1 MKKFLLLLPLLTLSI
16 TACSLFGK
24 KDNSDGGNNQS
35 QSQEVVDTK
44 IYGTGTQADE
54 ILSVGFDIPAGE
66 YWIKPSGEDDFHANF
81 TIYGPKGY
89 NPNNTYENQL
99 FHEGCHT
106 GELFLIK
113 IKTGQFLRLNYTI
126 AQNSKVDQGITAVK
140 NGMFKVGEQIHPVDG
155 MVRVKVCEKDE
166 ARIGLK
172 PHFYVYT
179 YDEDLGDFKYDALNS
194 KRFGT
199 FESDDTQ
206 YHMIENPPEGSYILL
221 IGLEVC

>member
-24 KDNSDGGNNQS
+24 KDDNSGNNQS
-35 QSQEVVDTK
+35 QSQEVIDTK
-44 IYGTGTQADE
+44 IYGSGNQADE
-54 ILSVGFDIPAGE
+54 VLSVGFDIPAGE
-66 YWIKPSGEDDFHANF
+66 YWIKPSGVDDFNANF
-81 TIYGPKGY
+81 ATYGARGY
-89 NPNNTYENQL
+89 NPDSIYENQL
-99 FHEGCHT
+99 FYQGCHT

-113 IKTGQFLRLNYTI
+113 IKTGQFLRLNYAI
-126 AQNSKVDQGITAVK
+126 AQNSKVDQGITTIK

-155 MVRVKVCEKDE
+155 FVRIKVCEKDE
-166 ARIGLK
+166 ARIGIK

-179 YDEDLGDFKYDALNS
+179 YDEDLGDYKYNALSS
-194 KRFGT
+194 KEYGV
-199 FESDDTQ
+199 FEPDDTQ